1 MNATD
6 ADSDALIRYSLK
18 NPPHGFTIGE
28 ETGVL
33 YANLSKIHKP
43 LKSDIQLTVI
53 ASDSGMPP
61 LSSTATVRIHINSK
75 SHIKPHYLQHQYRT
89 TINEN
94 TPRGTIVTKLL
105 SVDSV
110 AELSELN
117 GIFFEIITGDD
128 EGVFEVTYPESY
140 LILTKALD
148 RERNDYYHL
157 RIQMMEV
164 GVQSNLVHKEDN
176 SSIINVFVAVEDAND
191 ERPVFQSNKYEVEL
205 SESVPL
211 KYSITTI
218 VAVDNDQP
226 NTPNSEVVYDITSG
240 NDLGMFSIDLVTGVL
255 CVNKPL
261 DYDTGTQHYNLIIR
275 ACDSALVPH
284 CSLQTM
290 SISLKDTVRDILLRI
305 LLIFTHSHCLFSEFI
320 RANIPRS

>member
-6 ADSDALIRYSLK
+6 ADSEQNALIRYSLK
-18 NPPHGFTIGE
+18 NPPMGFTIGE
-28 ETGVL
+28 ETGIL
-33 YANLSKIHKP
+33 YANLSKIQKP

-53 ASDSGMPP
+53 ATDAGIPP

-110 AELSELN
+110 TELSELN

-128 EGVFEVTYPESY
+128 EGVFEVTYPESN
-140 LILTKALD
+140 LILTKTLD
-148 RERNDYYHL
+148 REKNDYYHL

-164 GVQSNLVHKEDN
+164 GMQQTSNLAAHKEDN

-191 ERPVFQSNKYEVEL
+191 EKPVFQPNKYEIEL

-226 NTPNSEVVYDITSG
+226 NLPNSEVVYDITSG

-255 CVNKPL
+255 SVNKPL
-261 DYDTGTQHYNLIIR
+261 DYDTGLQNYNLIIR

-290 SISLKDTVRDILLRI
+290 SIALKDTV
-305 LLIFTHSHCLFSEFI
+305 
-320 RANIPRS
+320 NIN

>member
-1 MNATD
+1 MCVRLLDETGNANIEILTVNATD
-6 ADSDALIRYSLK
+6 ADSEQNALIRYSLK
-18 NPPHGFTIGE
+18 NPPMGFSIGE
-28 ETGVL
+28 ETGIL
-33 YANLSKIHKP
+33 YANLSKIQKP
-43 LKSDIQLTVI
+43 LKTDIQLTVI
-53 ASDSGMPP
+53 ATDSGIPP

-110 AELSELN
+110 AELSELS

-148 RERNDYYHL
+148 REKNDYYHL

-164 GVQSNLVHKEDN
+164 GMQQHKEDN

-191 ERPVFQSNKYEVEL
+191 EKPVFQPNKYEIEL

-218 VAVDNDQP
+218 LAIDNDQP

-240 NDLGMFSIDLVTGVL
+240 NDMGIFSIDLVTGIL
-255 CVNKPL
+255 SVNKPL
-261 DYDTGTQHYNLIIR
+261 NYDTGIQNFNLIIR

-290 SISLKDTVRDILLRI
+290 LIALKDTVR
-305 LLIFTHSHCLFSEFI
+305 IFTQ
-320 RANIPRS
+320 